1 MTFQRLEAPVSRQP
15 HRIITKDD
23 GIMIELRIE
32 GLACKGCVSSV
43 ERAIAAADPAAK
55 TEIDLD
61 SGHARIE
68 SSLPKER
75 LVAVVEAVGYD
86 VPAA

>member
-1 MTFQRLEAPVSRQP
+1 LTFQRLEAPVSDQLHP
-15 HRIITKDD
+15 IFTKDD
-23 GIMIELRIE
+23 DIMIELRIE

-55 TEIDLD
+55 ADIDLD
-61 SGHARIE
+61 SGRARIE
-68 SSLPKER
+68 SSLPKDK
-75 LVAVVEAVGYD
+75 LVAVVEAAGYD

>member
-1 MTFQRLEAPVSRQP
+1 
-15 HRIITKDD
+15 
-23 GIMIELRIE
+23 MIELRIE

-61 SGHARIE
+61 SGHARIGVHL
-68 SSLPKER
+68 SGGIL
-75 LVAVVEAVGYD
+75 D
-86 VPAA
+86 V